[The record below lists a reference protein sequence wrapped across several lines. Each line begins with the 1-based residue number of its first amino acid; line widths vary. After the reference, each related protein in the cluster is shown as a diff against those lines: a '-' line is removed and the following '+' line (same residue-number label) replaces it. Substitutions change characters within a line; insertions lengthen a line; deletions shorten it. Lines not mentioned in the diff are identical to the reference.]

1 MSNKFRYLLTLNI
14 ICNGERYKFL
24 KYFSVYED
32 ACAELEKYENMFYFL
47 VVDYNWDCSEDREDC
62 QPDEPLYWFN
72 LYPSSMPVEDRDKF
86 SVEGNITDTY
96 DETNWIINYLD

>member
-1 MSNKFRYLLTLNI
+1 MNNKFRYLLTLNI
-14 ICNGERYKFL
+14 VCNGQRYRFL
-24 KYFSVYED
+24 KYFNVYEN
-32 ACAELEKYENMFYFL
+32 ACIELEAYENKFYFL
-47 VVDYNWDCSEDREDC
+47 VTDYNWDCSEDREDC